1 MFSYDHSWPGNNN
14 ERRPRTEV
22 TYEQLKEILDGN
34 DPQGLVNL
42 AESIAKNE
50 LWGPK
55 EKFSISQIRNICG
68 TVKKLEMKACR
79 ENVIPELILLK
90 PRLAYIAGKH
100 KNITG
105 MKFLKDLLSQAIDM
119 VAEKEERFVY
129 FCKFFEAILA
139 YHKAEGGK

>member
-1 MFSYDHSWPGNNN
+1 MPNFDQSRQRNNR
-14 ERRPRTEV
+14 ERRPRTKV
-22 TYEQLKEILDGN
+22 TYEQLIKILDGH
-34 DPQGLVNL
+34 DAQGLVNL

-50 LWGPK
+50 LLGPK
-55 EKFSISQIRNICG
+55 EKVSTSQIRNICG
-68 TVKKLEMKACR
+68 TVKKLEMKACK

-90 PRLAYIAGKH
+90 PKLAYVAGRY

-105 MKFLKDLLSQAIDM
+105 MKFLKDILSQAIDL

-139 YHKAEGGK
+139 YHKAEGGR

>member
-1 MFSYDHSWPGNNN
+1 MPNFDQSWQRNNK

-22 TYEQLKEILDGN
+22 TYEQLKNILDGH

-50 LWGPK
+50 LLGPK
-55 EKFSISQIRNICG
+55 EKVSISQIRNICG
-68 TVKKLEMKACR
+68 TVKKLEMKACK

-90 PRLAYIAGKH
+90 PKLAYIAGKH

-105 MKFLKDLLSQAIDM
+105 MKFLKDVLSLAIDL

-139 YHKAEGGK
+139 YHKAEGGR